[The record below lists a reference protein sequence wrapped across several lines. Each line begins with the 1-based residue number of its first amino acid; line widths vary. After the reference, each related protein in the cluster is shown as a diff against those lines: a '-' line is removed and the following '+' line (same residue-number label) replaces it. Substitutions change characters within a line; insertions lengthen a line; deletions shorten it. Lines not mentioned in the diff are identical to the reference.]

1 MFRFNLYAPSS
12 LLSSF
17 LIASIFILQIPA
29 GAQSIS
35 KLKFL
40 SEFIVP
46 FKQNFKGTTIGGLS
60 GIDYDKEHDLYY
72 LLSDD
77 RSDINPVRF
86 YTARIRLSE
95 KGIDTVSFS
104 DVRFLLQPNGKNYPS
119 FKLYPEQSVD
129 PEDIRFNS
137 KTGELFWSSEGERIL
152 TGKTHVLIKP
162 SIITSRSDGR
172 YVNIFPLPETV
183 AVTATE
189 KGVRRNGALESL
201 SFNKDFSTLYTTL
214 EEPLFEDGP
223 RADIEKTNSYVRF
236 FEFDMQSQENIAQYA
251 YPLESIAYPSN
262 PVTAFKINGVSEI
275 LAFDNNQI
283 LVVERSYST
292 GRLVCTIRVF
302 LADFSSADNIKN
314 VKSLR
319 ENAPQHLM
327 NKQLL
332 LNMDDLGFH
341 IDNVEGVT
349 FGPQLPNGHQSLI
362 FVTDDNFQ
370 QKQKTQFLLFE
381 IIP

>member
-1 MFRFNLYAPSS
+1 MFRFNRNAPSS
-12 LLSSF
+12 ALSLL
-17 LIASIFILQIPA
+17 LISSIFVSQNPA
-29 GAQSIS
+29 CAQSIS

-40 SEFIVP
+40 SEFVAP

-60 GIDYDKEHDLYY
+60 GIDYDKKHDLYY

-86 YTARIRLSE
+86 YTAKIRLGK

-104 DVRFLLQPNGKNYPS
+104 DVRFLRQPNGKNYPS
-119 FKLYPEQSVD
+119 FKLYPENSVD

-137 KTGELFWSSEGERIL
+137 NTGELFWSSEGERIL
-152 TGKTHVLIKP
+152 NKEKPILIKT
-162 SIITSRSDGR
+162 SIIASRTDGK
-172 YVNIFPLPETV
+172 YVGTFPLPETIS
-183 AVTATE
+183 AYATE
-189 KGVRRNGALESL
+189 SGVRRNGALESL
-201 SFNKDFSTLYTTL
+201 SFSSDFATLFTAL

-223 RADIEKTNSYVRF
+223 RADIAKTNSYVRF
-236 FEFDMQSQENIAQYA
+236 FQFDMKSKKNTAQYA
-251 YPLESIAYPSN
+251 YSLEPIAFPADPTS
-262 PVTAFKINGVSEI
+262 AFKINGVSEI
-275 LAFDNNQI
+275 LALDNNQI

-292 GRLVCTIRVF
+292 GRLVCTIKVF
-302 LADFSSADNIKN
+302 VADFSSADNIKD
-314 VKSLR
+314 VKSLK
-319 ENAPQHLM
+319 ENPPQHLM
-327 NKQLL
+327 NKRLL
-332 LNMDDLGFH
+332 INMDDLGFH
-341 IDNVEGVT
+341 IDNIEGVT